1 MPGSAAIADAGA
13 RRVVARPEQ
22 DCQRSG
28 NRRQRGDEG
37 GEQAARVPLLTAIQL
52 IGTSATMKKIAAS
65 AADQPATIHSG
76 RVSPSVRMNSSSA
89 ATLIA
94 RRSN

>member
-1 MPGSAAIADAGA
+1 MPGQNSTAAAPATEARAATIAASSAAF
-13 RRVVARPEQ
+13 
-22 DCQRSG
+22 
-28 NRRQRGDEG
+28 
-37 GEQAARVPLLTAIQL
+37 VPLLTAIQL

-76 RVSPSVRMNSSSA
+76 RVRPSVRMNSSSA
-89 ATLIA
+89 AIVIG